1 MLNVLPDS
9 YKIFYIYNLNS
20 TRMEYL
26 TLPVILLIIVV
37 AFIFSGIYTVQ
48 QGTIVVIT
56 MFGKYRRVASPG
68 LNIKI
73 PFLEKIFRRIS
84 IQNRSVE
91 LQFQAITKDQANVN
105 FKAMLLYAVFN
116 QGEDA
121 IKNVAFK
128 FIDDRSLM
136 QALIRTIE
144 GSIRAFVATKN
155 QSEIL
160 ALRGE
165 IIAHVKDQI
174 DTQLETWGYHLLDL
188 QINDISFDEEI
199 MKSMAKVVSSNN
211 LKAAAE
217 NEGQALLITKTK
229 AAEAEGNA
237 IKISAEAEKQAAQ
250 LRGQGVAL
258 FREEVARGM
267 ASAAKEMEDAKL
279 DASFILFSMWT
290 ESIKHFAEN
299 GKGNT
304 IFLDGSIDKMHRS
317 MEELM
322 SVTMSNNK

>member
-1 MLNVLPDS
+1 M
-9 YKIFYIYNLNS
+9 NS
-20 TRMEYL
+20 IT
-26 TLPVILLIIVV
+26 IIVIVLIV
-37 AFIFSGIYTVQ
+37 AIILSGIYTVQ
-48 QGTIVVIT
+48 QGTIAVIT
-56 MFGKYRRVASPG
+56 MFGKYRRIARPG

-73 PFLEKIFRRIS
+73 PILEKVFKRIS
-84 IQNRSVE
+84 IQNRSEE
-91 LQFQAITKDQANVN
+91 LQFQAITLDQANVN
-105 FKAMLLYAVFN
+105 FKSMLLYAVLN
-116 QGEDA
+116 QEEET
-121 IKNVAFK
+121 IMSVAFK
-128 FIDDRSLM
+128 FVDHRSLM

-144 GSIRAFVATKN
+144 GSIRAFVATKR

-160 ALRGE
+160 GLRGE
-165 IIAHVKDQI
+165 IILHVKHQI
-174 DTQLETWGYHLLDL
+174 DEQLETWGYHLIDL

-229 AAEAEGNA
+229 SAEAEGNA

-258 FREEVARGM
+258 FREEVAKGM
-267 ASAAKEMEDAKL
+267 AVAAKEMQDAKL

-290 ESIKHFAEN
+290 ESLKHFAEN

-304 IFLDGSIDKMHRS
+304 IFLDGSIDSMQRTMH
-317 MEELM
+317 ELM
-322 SVTMSNNK
+322 SVTGAEKNKK